1 MKIVFARDYQD
12 MSRKAANIV
21 SAQVLLKND
30 CVLGLATGGTPVG
43 LYRQLIEWQKK
54 DDISFR
60 DVRSVNL
67 DEYVGLPPEH
77 AQSYRYYMN
86 RTFFDHIDID
96 KANTFVPS
104 GLFQDAAAECAAYD
118 RRIEAFGGIDLQL
131 LGIGNNGHIGFNEP
145 AEDFQMNTH
154 VVDLME
160 STRRA
165 NARFFGGD
173 LEAVP
178 RQAITMGLLHIMQA
192 KRVLLVA
199 DGDQKREV
207 LLRALRGPVT
217 PKLPAS
223 ILQLH
228 RELTVVCSCTPF

>member
-86 RTFFDHIDID
+86 KTFFDHIDID

-223 ILQLH
+223 ILQLN
-228 RELTVVCSCTPF
+228 R